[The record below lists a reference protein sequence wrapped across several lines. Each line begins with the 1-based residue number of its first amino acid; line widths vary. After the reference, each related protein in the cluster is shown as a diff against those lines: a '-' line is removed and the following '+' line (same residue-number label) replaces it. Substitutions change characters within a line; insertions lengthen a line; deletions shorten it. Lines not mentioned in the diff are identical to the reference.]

1 MEEEIILTDEENE
14 PLLIPFEQGLLGV
27 QTPDGNKTWAELE
40 GQGVVSLHEGDAT
53 TLPVQVEVINGF
65 LNIYVSR
72 Q

>member
-1 MEEEIILTDEENE
+1 MEDDIILTDEDNE
-14 PLLIPFEQGLLGV
+14 PVMFQFAPGLLGV
-27 QTPDGNKTWAELE
+27 QTPEGNKTWAELE
-40 GQGVVSLHEGDAT
+40 GQGVVPLHEGDVT